1 MFPLQLRQMQLFE
14 LLKRIS
20 QNICAE
26 GEDGISLLKT
36 GGLELT
42 MHNTPPLR
50 NSNTVML
57 ERREGCFKETF
68 LFYFWV
74 CIQY

>member
-1 MFPLQLRQMQLFE
+1 MFLLQLCQTQLFE
-14 LLKRIS
+14 PLKRIS

-26 GEDGISLLKT
+26 GEDGISLLKAD
-36 GGLELT
+36 GLELT

-50 NSNTVML
+50 NSNTVTL
-57 ERREGCFKETF
+57 EREGYFKETF

>member
-1 MFPLQLRQMQLFE
+1 MFLLQLCQTQLFE
-14 LLKRIS
+14 PLKRIS
-20 QNICAE
+20 RNICAE
-26 GEDGISLLKT
+26 GEDGISLLKAD
-36 GGLELT
+36 GLELT

-50 NSNTVML
+50 NSNTVTL
-57 ERREGCFKETF
+57 ERREGYFKETF